1 MLKEPIDIVCGNLDR
16 EIGEPKD
23 IHVLLEA
30 NGQVNFEQELPIPRP
45 AGTSVKNGE
54 IAKVVGES
62 AFKAGSSVGANGV
75 YVHHTNGKHLK

>member
-16 EIGEPKD
+16 EIGDPKD
-23 IHVLLEA
+23 IHVLEA
-30 NGQVNFEQELPIPRP
+30 NSQVNFEQEIPIPRP
-45 AGTSVKNGE
+45 ADTSVKNGE
-54 IAKVVGES
+54 IAKAVGDS